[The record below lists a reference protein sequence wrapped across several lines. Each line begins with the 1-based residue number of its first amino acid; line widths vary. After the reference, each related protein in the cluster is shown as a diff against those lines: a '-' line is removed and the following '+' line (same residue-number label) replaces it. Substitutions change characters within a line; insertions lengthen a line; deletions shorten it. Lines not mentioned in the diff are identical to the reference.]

1 MALLEVSNLKKS
13 FGNLEVLKTI
23 TLNIEK
29 NDVVAVI
36 GPSGSGKSTMLR
48 SLIHL
53 EEINGGSICVD
64 GDYLVQNGTYAKQQD
79 IKKITAKMGMVF
91 QHFNLFPHLTVQ
103 QNLEIAPGLLKT
115 ESSDAIKKRCQD
127 LLQKIGLA
135 DKAQAYPANLSG
147 GQKQRV
153 AIARALM
160 MNPQILLFDE
170 PTSALD
176 PELTGEVLKVMKD
189 LAEDQMT
196 MIVVTHEMGFAREVA
211 NKVVFMD
218 GGDIIE
224 ANHPEAFFT
233 NPQHERTKAFL
244 QRNLK

>member
-1 MALLEVSNLKKS
+1 MALMEVSNLKKS
-13 FGNLEVLKTI
+13 YDQLEVLKQI
-23 TLNIEK
+23 SFSIEK

-64 GDYLVQNGTYAKQQD
+64 GDYLVKDNTYAKPQD

-103 QNLEIAPGLLKT
+103 RNLEIAPSLLKT
-115 ESSDAIKKRCQD
+115 ESPEAISRRCQD
-127 LLQKIGLA
+127 ILQKVGLA
-135 DKAQAYPANLSG
+135 DKANVYPANLSG

-189 LAEDQMT
+189 LAEEHMT

-218 GGDIIE
+218 GGEIIE
-224 ANHPEAFFT
+224 ASHPEEFFT
-233 NPQHERTKAFL
+233 NPKHDRTKAFL
-244 QRNLK
+244 QKNLK

>member
-1 MALLEVSNLKKS
+1 MALMEVTNLKKS
-13 FGNLEVLKTI
+13 FDQVEVLKQI
-23 TLNIEK
+23 TFSVEK
-29 NDVVAVI
+29 NDVIAVI

-53 EEINGGSICVD
+53 EEIDGGSIVVD
-64 GDYLVQNGTYAKQQD
+64 GDYLVQDGQYTKPQD
-79 IKKITAKMGMVF
+79 IKVITAKMGMVF

-103 QNLEIAPGLLKT
+103 QNLEMAPSLLKT
-115 ESSDAIKKRCQD
+115 ESTEAITKRCQD

-135 DKAQAYPANLSG
+135 DKAKAYPANLSG

-176 PELTGEVLKVMKD
+176 PELTGEVLKVMKS

-211 NKVVFMD
+211 NKVV
-218 GGDIIE
+218 
-224 ANHPEAFFT
+224 
-233 NPQHERTKAFL
+233 
-244 QRNLK
+244 

>member
-1 MALLEVSNLKKS
+1 MALMEVSNLKKS
-13 FGNLEVLKTI
+13 FDQLEVLKQI
-23 TLNIEK
+23 SFNIEK
-29 NDVVAVI
+29 NDVVAII

-48 SLIHL
+48 SLIYL

-64 GDYLVQNGTYAKQQD
+64 GDYLVKDSTYTKPQD

-103 QNLEIAPGLLKT
+103 RNLEIAPSLLKT
-115 ESSDAIKKRCQD
+115 EPSEAISRRCQD
-127 LLQKIGLA
+127 ILQKVGLS
-135 DKAQAYPANLSG
+135 DKANVYPANLSG

-189 LAEDQMT
+189 LAEEHMT

-211 NKVVFMD
+211 NKVIFMD
-218 GGDIIE
+218 GGEIIE
-224 ANHPEAFFT
+224 TSHPEEFFT
-233 NPQHERTKAFL
+233 NPKHDRTKSFL
-244 QRNLK
+244 QKNLK

>member
-13 FGNLEVLKTI
+13 FGKLEVLKTI
-23 TLNIEK
+23 TLNVEK

-64 GDYLVQNGTYAKQQD
+64 GDYLVQNGAYAKQQD

-224 ANHPEAFFT
+224 ANHPEAFFS

>member
-1 MALLEVSNLKKS
+1 MALMEVSNLKKS
-13 FGNLEVLKTI
+13 YGELEVLKQI
-23 TLNIEK
+23 TFNIEK

-53 EEINGGSICVD
+53 EEINGGSIRVD
-64 GDYLVQNGTYAKQQD
+64 GDFLVQDSTYAKPQD
-79 IKKITAKMGMVF
+79 IKQITAKMGMVF

-103 QNLEIAPGLLKT
+103 RNLEIAPSLLKT
-115 ESSDAIKKRCQD
+115 ESPDAISRRCQD
-127 LLQKIGLA
+127 ILQKVGLS
-135 DKAQAYPANLSG
+135 DKANAYPANLSG

-189 LAEDQMT
+189 LAEEHMT

-218 GGDIIE
+218 GGEIIE
-224 ANHPEAFFT
+224 ANHPEEFFT
-233 NPQHERTKAFL
+233 NPQNERTKAFL
-244 QRNLK
+244 QKNIK